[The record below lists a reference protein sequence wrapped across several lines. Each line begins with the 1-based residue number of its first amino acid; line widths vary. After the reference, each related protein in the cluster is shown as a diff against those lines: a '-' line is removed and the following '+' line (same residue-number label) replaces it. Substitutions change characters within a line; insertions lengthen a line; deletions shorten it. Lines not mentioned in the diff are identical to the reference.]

1 MELETPSSPVET
13 PGTPEAPPAED
24 ASIASHSAQ
33 FDRTKQEPAEAVET
47 AALPKERHRAKNQQA
62 RAEDVPRIRELTG
75 KWRAE
80 QERSNR
86 LEQELTQLRAQPAA
100 AQRTTDGPRYVDTAP
115 APTGDKFPPFADWL
129 DKNPNQEYEDYL
141 DARFAHKQQG
151 EATKVREGQYKQ
163 SVQQA
168 QAYKMEAY
176 GERLKEFAASR
187 PDFGQKLQTTIAA
200 VNDQIPTLL
209 YEAIIQDDNGPALLY
224 ALGSDPVFRDDMIL
238 LSDGK
243 AVTDASVAN
252 LRRRLNLQLSRSQAG
267 TTGSATVTPPQ
278 SWTARPPNPV
288 RTGPVTAG
296 DEPPGEGASISDH
309 AKYFMPKRR

>member
-1 MELETPSSPVET
+1 MELETPSSPIET
-13 PGTPEAPPAED
+13 PTESSEAPPED

-80 QERSNR
+80 QERANR
-86 LEQELTQLRAQPAA
+86 LEQELTQARQPRQESQPQERQQQA
-100 AQRTTDGPRYVDTAP
+100 AP
-115 APTGDKFPPFADWL
+115 AGEKFPVFADWL

-141 DARFAHKQQG
+141 DARWSHKQQG
-151 EATKVREGQYKQ
+151 EATKGREAQYQ
-163 SVQQA
+163 HSVQQA

-176 GERLKEFAASR
+176 GERLKEFASSR
-187 PDFGQKLQTTIAA
+187 PDFGQKLQATIQA

-243 AVTDASVAN
+243 SVTDASVAN

-267 TTGSATVTPPQ
+267 TTGSATATPPQ

-288 RTGPVTAG
+288 RTGPVSTG

>member
-47 AALPKERHRAKNQQA
+47 AALPKERHRAKSQQA
-62 RAEDVPRIRELTG
+62 RAEDVPRIKELTG

-80 QERSNR
+80 QERANR
-86 LEQELTQLRAQPAA
+86 LEQELTQARQPREAA
-100 AQRTTDGPRYVDTAP
+100 ATPRETRAEPAP
-115 APTGDKFPPFADWL
+115 AGEKFPPFADWL
-129 DKNPNQEYEDYL
+129 DTNPGQEYEDYL
-141 DARFAHKQQG
+141 DARWSHKQQG
-151 EATKVREGQYKQ
+151 EATKGREAQYQQ

-176 GERLKEFAASR
+176 GERLKEFASSR
-187 PDFGQKLQTTIAA
+187 PDFGQKLQATITA

-267 TTGSATVTPPQ
+267 TTGSATATPPQ

-288 RTGPVTAG
+288 RTGPVTTG

>member
-13 PGTPEAPPAED
+13 PDAPEAPPAED

-86 LEQELTQLRAQPAA
+86 LEQELTQLRSQPAA
-100 AQRTTDGPRYVDTAP
+100 RAEQPRQESQRAAG
-115 APTGDKFPPFADWL
+115 GEKFPVFADWL
-129 DKNPNQEYEDYL
+129 DQNPNQEYEDYL
-141 DARFAHKQQG
+141 DARFAAKQQG
-151 EATKVREGQYKQ
+151 EATKVREGQYQQ

-267 TTGSATVTPPQ
+267 TTGSATATPPQ

-288 RTGPVTAG
+288 RTGPVTTG